1 MTEQPR
7 LLKMKEVEDMIG
19 FKKDFIFCRLK
30 TGEFPQPIKFGRIN
44 RWRLSDIENW
54 LRQQ

>member
-1 MTEQPR
+1 MTEQPK

-19 FKKDFIFCRLK
+19 FKKDFIFRRLK
-30 TGEFPQPIKFGRIN
+30 TGEFPQPIKFGRLN